1 MKTVKWILITV
12 VVLLLAATASTFFMS
27 ENFRVSQTQVIKA
40 SPEVVFNQLNTLKNW
55 ENWSYWYAQDDKMA
69 MTYNDIASGQG
80 ASYSWKSEKKE
91 LGSGSLT
98 ITTSQPS
105 AYLQC
110 KLSFDGYGDS
120 WSEYILKPVDGGT
133 ELTSAMN
140 TETKGIFSKL
150 MARLMMKPM
159 MIKAFKASAEKM
171 DAYLQANPG
180 ANTSAKPID
189 SVSAK
194 LIDSVSV
201 RITPSPND
209 CTSVKK

>member
-1 MKTVKWILITV
+1 MKTVKWILVSV
-12 VVLLLAATASTFFMS
+12 VALLLAAVASTFFMS

-40 SPEVVFNQLNTLKNW
+40 SPEAVFNQLNTLKNW
-55 ENWSYWYAQDDKMA
+55 ESWSYWYAQDDKMA

-80 ASYSWKSEKKE
+80 ASYSWKSDKKE

-98 ITTSQPS
+98 IATSQPS

-140 TETKGIFSKL
+140 TETKGVFSKL

-171 DAYLQANPG
+171 EVYLQANPD
-180 ANTSAKPID
+180 ANSSSKLID
-189 SVSAK
+189 SVSMK

-201 RITPSPND
+201 NTKPASKD
-209 CTSVKK
+209 CTVVKK